1 MIDKVF
7 YSKTDLMIERN
18 RIFDFSLF
26 FYNEFIRKEN
36 TQMQIL
42 DLRSAIETH
51 GYKYGGGKVKA
62 FTYDD
67 AGGCFFR
74 SA

>member
-1 MIDKVF
+1 
-7 YSKTDLMIERN
+7 
-18 RIFDFSLF
+18 
-26 FYNEFIRKEN
+26 
-36 TQMQIL
+36 MQIV

>member
-26 FYNEFIRKEN
+26 FYNECIRKDN

-42 DLRSAIETH
+42 DLRSAIEAH

-62 FTYDD
+62 FTYDV
-67 AGGCFFR
+67 AVGCFRR